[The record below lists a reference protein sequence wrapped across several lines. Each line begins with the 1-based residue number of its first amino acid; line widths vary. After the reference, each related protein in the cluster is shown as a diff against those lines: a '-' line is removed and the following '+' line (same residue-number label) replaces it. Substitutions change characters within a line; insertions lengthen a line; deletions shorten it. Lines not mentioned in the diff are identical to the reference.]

1 MQLFPAT
8 QRMATQW
15 KNGGGIT
22 WPVAEAPGK
31 DREFGWRLSL
41 ADVAQAG
48 PFSVFPGIS
57 RLMGILEGRLLLE
70 VQGYP
75 VALLRPDGPAHAFPG
90 DVPAFGTPQGKMVR
104 DVNLMF
110 DPDCFTATLEYEEAG
125 LERLPGTALHLVL
138 ALAPLTLNG
147 ASLAR
152 LDAAL
157 LPAGTA
163 LSARGGPCWLAT
175 LKRRDKS
182 LKP

>member
-90 DVPAFGTPQGKMVR
+90 EVPAFGTPQGKMVR

-110 DPDCFTATLEYEEAG
+110 DPDCFTATLAFQPTP
-125 LERLPGTALHLVL
+125 LTLPASPALHLVL
-138 ALAPLTLNG
+138 ALAPLRLNG
-147 ASLAR
+147 TSLAP

-157 LPAGTA
+157 LPPGATLA
-163 LSARGGPCWLAT
+163 AEGGAFWLAR
-175 LKRRDKS
+175 LIKHG
-182 LKP
+182 